1 MKKRTK
7 AYAYTAAG
15 LATILSLCG
24 AGADIVSATGSSSDA
39 GDTGS
44 LIMESPAY
52 DNDQSGILNIGS
64 VSKMYVVT
72 AVMQLVD
79 AGKVELDVPVTDYI
93 PDFKMADERYTD
105 ITVRMLMNHT
115 SGLMGS
121 MYGGVFL
128 FDEMNSDYHDSL
140 LKNLESQ
147 YLKADPGEFNCYCN
161 DGFTLLEI
169 LVERVTGMSFTDYV
183 EKNICRP
190 LSLTETGSAWN
201 VDVNAQMPIY
211 VNDNVEIFP
220 ECGQTIGAGGI
231 MSTAREVSA
240 FGSAFFTGNGILL
253 SEEAKEEMAV
263 SYRTGGC
270 AFEYGLGW
278 DEIGREDYDNAGVQV
293 LSKGGD
299 TFFQHASLVVAPDE
313 EISIAV
319 LSSGGGSG
327 INEKLALDILD
338 LALEENGIHIEHPEE
353 KKPEIIEEIPDKYL
367 EYEGLYADS
376 RMMVNVTFPE
386 GKYMQITSVNY
397 DSDFEFQYMYTT
409 DGNFVRMRGDVASGN
424 AIVSDPVESF
434 SFEVRDG
441 RAFITQPDVGYY
453 LYRISGNDAG
463 EKALEAWNE
472 RDEVTYYYVSGSASD
487 ATYMMENRCYM
498 LHTNDMAS
506 GYVNGYRIVDK
517 DHAEYEYIIPGDAFR
532 DISDLRMEN
541 VDGKEYLCLDAFNM
555 KYISEECVPVFGADI
570 ERVDLKSGEA
580 SWFKIEDMKN
590 VTLHVDIPE
599 GASTYVFDKY
609 GNLKYSSM
617 MRGYGNTIPIPE
629 NGMMVFVGETGASVS
644 LNVT

>member
-1 MKKRTK
+1 M
-7 AYAYTAAG
+7 
-15 LATILSLCG
+15 
-24 AGADIVSATGSSSDA
+24 
-39 GDTGS
+39 
-44 LIMESPAY
+44 
-52 DNDQSGILNIGS
+52 
-64 VSKMYVVT
+64 
-72 AVMQLVD
+72 
-79 AGKVELDVPVTDYI
+79 
-93 PDFKMADERYTD
+93 
-105 ITVRMLMNHT
+105 
-115 SGLMGS
+115 
-121 MYGGVFL
+121 
-128 FDEMNSDYHDSL
+128 
-140 LKNLESQ
+140 
-147 YLKADPGEFNCYCN
+147 
-161 DGFTLLEI
+161 
-169 LVERVTGMSFTDYV
+169 
-183 EKNICRP
+183 
-190 LSLTETGSAWN
+190 
-201 VDVNAQMPIY
+201 
-211 VNDNVEIFP
+211 
-220 ECGQTIGAGGI
+220 
-231 MSTAREVSA
+231 
-240 FGSAFFTGNGILL
+240 
-253 SEEAKEEMAV
+253 
-263 SYRTGGC
+263 
-270 AFEYGLGW
+270 
-278 DEIGREDYDNAGVQV
+278 
-293 LSKGGD
+293 
-299 TFFQHASLVVAPDE
+299 
-313 EISIAV
+313 
-319 LSSGGGSG
+319 
-327 INEKLALDILD
+327 
-338 LALEENGIHIEHPEE
+338 
-353 KKPEIIEEIPDKYL
+353 
-367 EYEGLYADS
+367 
-376 RMMVNVTFPE
+376 NVTFPE
-386 GKYMQITSVNY
+386 GKYMQITAVNY

-487 ATYMMENRCYM
+487 ATYMMEKRCYM

-506 GYVNGYRIVDK
+506 GYVNGCRIVDK

-599 GASTYVFDKY
+599 GASAYVFDKY

-629 NGMMVFVGETGASVS
+629 NGMMVFVGETGASVT